1 MGFRRKSR
9 LFNQGNHMPA
19 QSGIVAESKLSLP
32 AVTETAA
39 AHAWPSVVK
48 FGDQRI
54 IRLEEIKSSA
64 LRAQMVGL
72 SF

>member
-1 MGFRRKSR
+1 
-9 LFNQGNHMPA
+9 MPA

-32 AVTETAA
+32 AVTETAV
-39 AHAWPSVVK
+39 AHVWPSVVK

-54 IRLEEIKSSA
+54 IRLVEIKSSA